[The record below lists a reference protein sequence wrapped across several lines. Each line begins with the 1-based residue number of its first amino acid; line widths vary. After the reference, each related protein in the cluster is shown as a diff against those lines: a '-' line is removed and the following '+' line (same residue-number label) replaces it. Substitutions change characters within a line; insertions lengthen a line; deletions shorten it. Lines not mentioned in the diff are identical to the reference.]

1 MSKNNHPFLS
11 KKLPPDWTAMQ
22 GKFLKT
28 DILIAIKEAKDNF
41 KKIKSQKKLT
51 YSNCIKAY
59 ENAEI
64 NLARAWNYANHLD
77 SVNDN
82 PQLRKAMNSV
92 LPTVTK
98 FLSSSTL
105 DAKLWKQIKKYSQS
119 CEAKKLKGNKAAALR
134 EIVNEFVDSGAELC
148 KDDKAKL
155 KELDE
160 QLAKQAKKYSEN
172 VLDSTNEF
180 SLYFEDA
187 APLRG
192 LPESALALAHE
203 NAKDKGKTGYM
214 LKLQAPLVIAT
225 LRYAE
230 SENLRKTIWQA
241 YTNISVSGKFSNE
254 KLVGHM
260 LKTRMQIAALFGEK
274 NWANYVLKRRMAK
287 DGATARAFIESLH
300 DKIEKYFL
308 KEVKELKN
316 FAATFGEKTLK
327 PWNSSYYSEKLRA
340 KKYDF
345 DEEAL
350 RKYFRFEDCLKGM
363 FKLSE
368 KLYCLKIKKAKAEN
382 VWAKDVGFY
391 EIFDKNNVH
400 ICSFYTDFFPR
411 STKRGGAWMNI
422 LSQYSK
428 NKPAICFIGGNIN
441 APSKGKP
448 SLLNHD
454 ELCTLFH
461 EFGHLLHFS
470 MMTMPE
476 LSLRDVA
483 WDFVELPSQIMENW
497 CWNKECL
504 DSFAKD
510 YKTGEKIPQKL
521 FDKMVKARKFQ
532 GAMAF
537 MRQLLFAESD
547 LNLHIDTKKYLGK
560 NLFELAEK
568 SVENYKIGFAES
580 APSHLYKFTHIFGDD
595 VGYSA
600 GYYSYKWAELLDAD
614 AFSRFEKEGIFNK
627 KTGGEFAEKILK
639 VGCSVAP
646 DIAFK
651 NFMGRNPNPE
661 ALINKC
667 VEK

>member
-1 MSKNNHPFLS
+1 
-11 KKLPPDWTAMQ
+11 
-22 GKFLKT
+22 
-28 DILIAIKEAKDNF
+28 
-41 KKIKSQKKLT
+41 
-51 YSNCIKAY
+51 
-59 ENAEI
+59 
-64 NLARAWNYANHLD
+64 
-77 SVNDN
+77 
-82 PQLRKAMNSV
+82 MNSV

-105 DAKLWKQIKKYSQS
+105 DAKLWKQIKKYSLS

-134 EIVNEFVDSGAELC
+134 ETVNEFVDSGAELC
-148 KDDKAKL
+148 KEDKAKL
-155 KELDE
+155 KKLDE

-230 SENLRKTIWQA
+230 SETLRKTIWQA
-241 YTNISVSGKFSNE
+241 YTNIAVSGKFSNE
-254 KLVGHM
+254 KLVGQM

-274 NWANYVLKRRMAK
+274 NWADYVLKRRMAK
-287 DGATARAFIESLH
+287 DGATARSFIESLH

-308 KEVKELKN
+308 REVKELKS
-316 FAATFGEKTLK
+316 FAATMGEKTLK

-345 DEEAL
+345 DEESL

-368 KLYCLKIKKAKAEN
+368 KLYGLKIKKSKAEN
-382 VWAKDVGFY
+382 VWAKEVGFY
-391 EIFDKNNVH
+391 EIFDKNNLH

-568 SVENYKIGFAES
+568 SVENYKVGFAEK

-639 VGCSVAP
+639 VGCSIAP

-651 NFMGRNPNPE
+651 NFMGRDPNPE